1 MSAELIPHLL
11 GATRLPTVQRGLYA
25 YWRTGANVVAPNA
38 FRYLEVK

>member
-1 MSAELIPHLL
+1 MEAVLKVTQLFSSSA
-11 GATRLPTVQRGLYA
+11 YA